1 MFSTTLALLLCLAL
15 TKTTTG
21 NFTYNIE
28 CPDLQYLV
36 SDSWRQRMWEH
47 VMVNRYAIA
56 VGGAASIQQYVNLLP
71 AMRMNGLTWNCDVER
86 NLWVRYIPDLKCAAD
101 GSFSYTPYGEENW
114 GTNFIAFQFPQ
125 SGCTLE
131 PLTMAANWW
140 FTYSK
145 NYNKNNLT
153 FPSNSTPE
161 QAMFANFAKWNATEF
176 ACAFKGCSFNPTLTA
191 VICAFHTTGE
201 VVGELIYES
210 SRIIQYC
217 NATNCNGTCAGPY
230 YYPLCMPKLPAKAP
244 GADLQVVVPEDS
256 GPMNCT
262 AANSNTTQFVR
273 FTAITMHNYY
283 RKKVARGW
291 AKDQTGQNLPPAADM
306 KKMMYDCDLELSA
319 SKLADKCTETAD
331 PTLTGGKAVL
341 FKKVNDGTMTTVKA
355 VEEAMKSWYDEVGK
369 ATLGDPPKATN
380 AVKGFAN
387 MIHDENSKVGC
398 AIKSCSGSWL
408 FACLYDQPFVAN
420 DSPIYQS
427 GTTCTG
433 CKQTCVGHTFCP

>member
-1 MFSTTLALLLCLAL
+1 
-15 TKTTTG
+15 
-21 NFTYNIE
+21 
-28 CPDLQYLV
+28 
-36 SDSWRQRMWEH
+36 
-47 VMVNRYAIA
+47 
-56 VGGAASIQQYVNLLP
+56 
-71 AMRMNGLTWNCDVER
+71 
-86 NLWVRYIPDLKCAAD
+86 
-101 GSFSYTPYGEENW
+101 
-114 GTNFIAFQFPQ
+114 
-125 SGCTLE
+125 
-131 PLTMAANWW
+131 
-140 FTYSK
+140 
-145 NYNKNNLT
+145 
-153 FPSNSTPE
+153 
-161 QAMFANFAKWNATEF
+161 
-176 ACAFKGCSFNPTLTA
+176 
-191 VICAFHTTGE
+191 
-201 VVGELIYES
+201 
-210 SRIIQYC
+210 
-217 NATNCNGTCAGPY
+217 
-230 YYPLCMPKLPAKAP
+230 
-244 GADLQVVVPEDS
+244 
-256 GPMNCT
+256 MNCT